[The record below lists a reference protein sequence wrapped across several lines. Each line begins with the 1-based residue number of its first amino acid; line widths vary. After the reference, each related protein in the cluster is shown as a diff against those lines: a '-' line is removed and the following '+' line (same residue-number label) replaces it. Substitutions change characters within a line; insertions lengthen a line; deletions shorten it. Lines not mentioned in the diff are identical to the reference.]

1 MSEPESPHQET
12 KDWVY
17 RDSTKRLLMA
27 LLLIGCAV
35 SVGLE
40 FFIKEK
46 HPKFGIDGT
55 FGFFALLGFISC
67 TIMIFLA
74 KLLGFVFKVPTD
86 FYGDE
91 DGEEDSPS

>member
-1 MSEPESPHQET
+1 MSEPESPDQET

-17 RDSTKRLLMA
+17 RDSTKRMLMA
-27 LLLIGCAV
+27 LLIIGCAM

-40 FFIKEK
+40 FFITEK

-55 FGFFALLGFISC
+55 FGFFALLGFICC

-74 KLLGFVFKVPTD
+74 KLLGLVLKVPTN
-86 FYGDE
+86 FYGDN
-91 DGEEDSPS
+91 DEEEESSS